1 LELDGLGRIVVDN
14 GKAQLVVVVGGE
26 GLINQGSLLFVG
38 EEEDLSDVEFG
49 GEFFGLGD
57 GLDHG

>member
-1 LELDGLGRIVVDN
+1 MELDGLGRIVVDN

-57 GLDHG
+57 GPDHG